1 MCYSSHIIKYEYN
14 GLDSE
19 RIKAIKSDNLNQ
31 FNIHRALHP
40 KAVLI
45 YYIHLVGKT
54 VVNWSLLMFL
64 CLKIFFCPLYISE
77 KRTILALKWLH
88 KNRMVEKSMEEP
100 QAEPETYFKQWEA
113 KVSAWKMG
121 KNFKETWLISCW
133 CLRADYVK
141 LSDGVNAIL
150 S

>member
-1 MCYSSHIIKYEYN
+1 
-14 GLDSE
+14 
-19 RIKAIKSDNLNQ
+19 
-31 FNIHRALHP
+31 
-40 KAVLI
+40 
-45 YYIHLVGKT
+45 
-54 VVNWSLLMFL
+54 
-64 CLKIFFCPLYISE
+64 
-77 KRTILALKWLH
+77 
-88 KNRMVEKSMEEP
+88 MVEKSMEER

-121 KNFKETWLISCW
+121 KNFKETWLIPCW